1 MRIYG
6 PNGTTLGT
14 PASQARRTGSG
25 TFVLPDTS
33 SAQETRSAAAPKSAT
48 NIDGLLALQG
58 VEEDPVER
66 RKRSV
71 ARGRTALDVLDDLK
85 MGLLSGNLDASTVMR
100 LRDAAANLKSSSGD
114 AGLDA
119 VLAEIELRV
128 EVELAKAGQAYHS
141 SHQLRRFLLLPR
153 VVAALGGENV
163 LQILLGPIAQR
174 IDRAGERQPE
184 LRDRILD
191 RHGHGRDGMAPEQAV
206 AFERFEDLA
215 QHLLPFDRAAQL
227 IEAHRL
233 LAQQQEDQHRPF
245 VADPVE
251 DLASRAVRCVDVGF
265 HRRSSESMFVK

>member
-14 PASQARRTGSG
+14 PASQATRTGSG

-33 SAQETRSAAAPKSAT
+33 SAQETRSAAAPKAAA

-85 MGLLSGNLDASTVMR
+85 MGLLSGSLDTATVMR

-128 EVELAKAGQAYHS
+128 EVELAKAGQGNHPPNYAAS
-141 SHQLRRFLLLPR
+141 SFCW
-153 VVAALGGENV
+153 
-163 LQILLGPIAQR
+163 
-174 IDRAGERQPE
+174 
-184 LRDRILD
+184 
-191 RHGHGRDGMAPEQAV
+191 
-206 AFERFEDLA
+206 
-215 QHLLPFDRAAQL
+215 
-227 IEAHRL
+227 
-233 LAQQQEDQHRPF
+233 
-245 VADPVE
+245 
-251 DLASRAVRCVDVGF
+251 AS
-265 HRRSSESMFVK
+265 